1 MNDHTS
7 LEERLRGLAE
17 YLNKGT
23 NVAPQ
28 VMRAVQRI
36 AADPGVGR
44 SATRPTLLRSA
55 SYAAALAVAVAL
67 LAILL
72 FVWGDRQSVAWAQVV
87 RAVAQKPWL
96 HATTTLPDGKKAEFD
111 LWFSA
116 NRAVMA
122 RRAGK
127 GVWWSDFEQKTTEY
141 YDSRE
146 NTIVRASDDEVREG
160 SGLYEAMFKAFL
172 STEVE
177 HTIAA
182 GRFTLIHQR
191 QRVVNEEG
199 RHWIEHH
206 FRLQFEKESMQEWV
220 VYVNPDTHLPFRWEQ
235 SFERTDVDHI
245 DPSKTAVFRFDID
258 YPEMGPANIYALG
271 VPKNA
276 KVVDRLVDPA
286 RTDVK
291 RLIAEIK
298 AARWRSDKY
307 YALVVEGDDNQHWWE
322 YFPTYRVWRS
332 GARWRVERSFGYDV
346 RQRGLPPKGADPA
359 TWWSQKAEKV
369 RFVPS
374 VRSDGT
380 WVWEYMTSGRLPTQA
395 DIDAGA
401 PKDKTFLASNEKRRH
416 GPTLPPGTDKGEFID
431 CADDHP
437 EYLARPLPYLRA
449 PDYIGVALNEAKLD
463 PKPASGPPNTVLLE
477 VHNSH
482 WTPGGY
488 HPQMWRYWIDPQRGY
503 LVMRYEE
510 LIAKEGKQ
518 EIVRGHAIEGVI
530 QDPGGQWYPTVI
542 RLFKRN
548 VLMGSDKPPYDGIMR
563 CYYDF
568 ATPMPESLFTA
579 D

>member
-1 MNDHTS
+1 
-7 LEERLRGLAE
+7 
-17 YLNKGT
+17 
-23 NVAPQ
+23 
-28 VMRAVQRI
+28 
-36 AADPGVGR
+36 
-44 SATRPTLLRSA
+44 
-55 SYAAALAVAVAL
+55 
-67 LAILL
+67 
-72 FVWGDRQSVAWAQVV
+72 V

-96 HATTTLPDGKKAEFD
+96 HATTTLPDGKKGEV
-111 LWFSA
+111 WFSA
-116 NRAVMA
+116 NRNVMA
-122 RRAGK
+122 KRAGK
-127 GVWWSDFEQKTTEY
+127 VVWWADFEQKTREY

-146 NTIVRASDDEVREG
+146 NTVVRVPDDEVRED
-160 SGLYEAMFKAFL
+160 SSLYEAMFKAFL
-172 STEVE
+172 SAEAG
-177 HTIAA
+177 HTIDA
-182 GRFTLIHQR
+182 GSHKLIHQQ

-206 FRLQFEKESMQEWV
+206 FRLHDDKLGSMQEWV

-235 SFERTDVDHI
+235 SFQRTAVDKV
-245 DPSKTAVFRFDID
+245 DSPKTAVICFEID

-271 VPKNA
+271 VPKDA
-276 KVVDRLVDPA
+276 KVDDRLVDPA

-291 RLIAEIK
+291 RLIAGIK
-298 AARWRSDKY
+298 AARWRSDNY

-346 RQRGLPPKGADPA
+346 RQHGLPPKDTDPA
-359 TWWSQKAEKV
+359 TWWRQKAEKV

-374 VRSDGT
+374 ELSDGT
-380 WVWEYMTSGRLPTQA
+380 WVWVYMTSGRMPTQA

-401 PKDKTFLASNEKRRH
+401 PKDKVFLASNEKRRQM
-416 GPTLPPGTDKGEFID
+416 PTLPPGTGKGDIIYL
-431 CADDHP
+431 ADVHP
-437 EYLARPLPYLRA
+437 EYLTRPLPYLLA
-449 PDYIGVALNEAKLD
+449 PDYSGFALNEVKLD
-463 PKPASGPPNTVLLE
+463 PKPASGPPDTVLLE

-488 HPQMWRYWIDPQRGY
+488 HPQTWRYWIDPQRGY

-518 EIVRGHAIEGVI
+518 ETVRGHAIDGVT
-530 QDPGGQWYPTVI
+530 QDPEGQWYPTVI

-548 VLMGSDKPPYDGIMR
+548 VLIGSDRPPYDGIMR